1 MRSSRARGCLQCP
14 PWVLACSV
22 RRPPGPVAGRC
33 PARDDTVYSL
43 KCDNLYHNDR
53 AVLAHRRVSRA
64 RATIR
69 LCIAMS
75 TTVSREVLLAARRL
89 AERNALA
96 DASMADIAEEAG
108 LTRVTLYRRGDTRA
122 AILTALRDELVREE
136 RDLLLPILA
145 ADGDA
150 RARMILALEALCATT
165 EARMHLRR
173 EHGWSAE
180 RTTSA
185 VIDMAMR
192 GLDR

>member
-1 MRSSRARGCLQCP
+1 
-14 PWVLACSV
+14 
-22 RRPPGPVAGRC
+22 
-33 PARDDTVYSL
+33 
-43 KCDNLYHNDR
+43 
-53 AVLAHRRVSRA
+53 
-64 RATIR
+64 
-69 LCIAMS
+69 MS

-165 EARMHLRR
+165 EARMDLLTGLDNAALNAIYHEEGDEPLTRGQFAGPFARLLRDGAVDGSLRAVPNPDEAATVLYAQISYTYLHLRR